1 MPDTKQQDTL
11 SELVVKEAIDRGLD
25 SSMRDSILEAVEEA
39 DGSRGP
45 RRRPLALAAS
55 AFGLGAAVGFLAGRE
70 SPSIEETPLS
80 DVEEPEIIEDV
91 RETATGESPV
101 EEIMEVTEETTAESE
116 PDTEKSPS
124 RFLGLVLVLGVAAA
138 VAYLRRRFAGDT
150 EDWEPIEEF
159 EPATDLMEEDET
171 EDEADAAGD
180 EDEDADDEREDEDA
194 DTDEDADA
202 DADAETE
209 NDESEDSDDE

>member
-116 PDTEKSPS
+116 SDTEKSPS

-159 EPATDLMEEDET
+159 EPATDLTEEDESSDEAAMDEDET
-171 EDEADAAGD
+171 EEEADEAGD
-180 EDEDADDEREDEDA
+180 EDEDADT
-194 DTDEDADA
+194 DTDTDTAD
-202 DADAETE
+202 DET
-209 NDESEDSDDE
+209 EDSDE